1 MNTVYDEWR
10 GSLCWSLLLIL
21 VGSLLGTGV
30 TAVQAQNRSVAPIVR
45 LIEAGEVAADRLPF
59 ALGLICKR
67 GDADDLAFVFRQTT
81 QPDVLTPEARFQV
94 LELLAQT
101 TRERQLKPAGELSG
115 INTLLEQGRLQEDAA
130 LQRSVLRLIGLW
142 EVRESAEELAK
153 TLQQGAPPELT
164 EPLISTLAALQGEAA
179 IELILPLT
187 VRPAPRRVRRQAI
200 ATLAELDLSQAAV
213 AAADYLADA
222 KPQES
227 LGPLLQPFL
236 ARPRGPEL
244 LGEAISQRE
253 IPADIAKLTLR
264 TLLTSGR
271 QHEVLVEALGAAA
284 GLENALKPLSP
295 VEMVH
300 MQKEIRQQGDAA
312 RGERI
317 FRREELSCYKCHS
330 LGQAGGNVGP
340 DLSPIGGTSPL
351 DYLINSILLPSE
363 AIKEAYKTVLI
374 VDGDGLTHVGI
385 VVDRDADRVILRD
398 AQGKEKSIPVEDIE
412 LEKEGE
418 SLMPAGLTKFLTRA
432 EFVDLIAFLAALGKE
447 PEYSLPAEPTIFR
460 WRIYEQVPAKVTGE
474 LFDDDSVRNMLFEY
488 APERWRPFY
497 SLASGK
503 LPFDE
508 ARQLARSDVVFV
520 LAELQVT
527 TPGHIRLQLPQQNGI
542 TLWLENERLDPAEW
556 EALFLEEGMH
566 RLLFRLET
574 KQFRQDHLLVQIT
587 SGPAPVAQYSILSG
601 E

>member
-1 MNTVYDEWR
+1 M
-10 GSLCWSLLLIL
+10 
-21 VGSLLGTGV
+21 
-30 TAVQAQNRSVAPIVR
+30 QAQNRSVAPILK
-45 LIEAGEVAADRLPF
+45 LIEAGEVAADRMPF

-67 GDADDLAFVFRQTT
+67 GDASDLAFVFRLTT
-81 QPDVLTPEARFQV
+81 QQEALTPETRLQV
-94 LELLAQT
+94 LEMLAQT
-101 TRERQLKPAGELSG
+101 TRERNLKPAGELSG

-142 EVRESAEELAK
+142 EVRESAEELAN
-153 TLQQGAPPELT
+153 TLRQGAPPELT
-164 EPLISTLAALQGEAA
+164 EPLISTLAALQGEGA
-179 IELILPLT
+179 IELITPLT
-187 VRPAPRRVRRQAI
+187 APPAPRRVRRQAI
-200 ATLAELDLSQAAV
+200 ATLAELDLARAAT
-213 AAADYLADA
+213 AAADYLAKA
-222 KPQES
+222 SPQES
-227 LGPLLQPFL
+227 LGPLLQPLL
-236 ARPRGPEL
+236 ARPQGPEL
-244 LGEAISQRE
+244 LAKAVSQRE
-253 IPADIAKLTLR
+253 LPADIAKLALR

-271 QHEVLVEALGAAA
+271 QHAALVEALGAAA
-284 GLENALKPLSP
+284 GLENALQPLSP
-295 VEMVH
+295 EEMVQ
-300 MQKEIRQQGDAA
+300 MQRDVRQQGDAA

-317 FRREELSCYKCHS
+317 FRREELSCYKCHA

-363 AIKEAYKTVLI
+363 AIKEAYKTALI
-374 VDGDGLTHVGI
+374 VDEDGLTHVGI

-398 AQGKEKSIPVEDIE
+398 AQGKEKSIPVEEIE

-432 EFVDLIAFLAALGKE
+432 EFVDLIAFLAALGKD
-447 PEYSLPAEPTIFR
+447 PEYTLPAEPTIFR

-508 ARQLARSDVVFV
+508 ARQLARSEVVFV

-527 TPGHIRLQLPQQNGI
+527 APGHIHLKLPQQEGI
-542 TLWLENERLDPAEW
+542 TLWLDNARVPPAEW
-556 EALFLEEGMH
+556 PGLNLEEGIYRM
-566 RLLFRLET
+566 LFRLET
-574 KQFRQDHLLVQIT
+574 KKFRQDHLRVHIT
-587 SGPAPVAQYSILSG
+587 PGPTPAAQYSILTG